1 MARIP
6 IEERSS
12 GSPWWLWLLG
22 LILLAGVI
30 WLVAGLFDGPDAEV
44 VAVEPDPIEA
54 PAYETDAMTTGEITS
69 VATILDAANPA
80 TLAGR
85 EVQLAGMRVT
95 EVVGDSTFY
104 VTPTDASTDRRLFVV
119 LDEQMNEPPAN
130 VEGRY
135 DVTEGQM
142 VTVMGSLRALER
154 TDPDVWGITGN
165 EAQRMMDDAV
175 YLRAQRLDITSPANM
190 SQATN

>member
-22 LILLAGVI
+22 LILLAGII
-30 WLVAGLFDGPDAEV
+30 WLVAGLFDEPDAEV
-44 VAVEPDPIEA
+44 LATTPDPIEA
-54 PAYETDAMTTGEITS
+54 PAYEPEPMVTGAITS
-69 VATILDAANPA
+69 VATILDADDPA

-85 EVQLAGMRVT
+85 DVQLDGMRVT
-95 EVVGDSTFY
+95 EVIGDSTFY
-104 VTPTDASTDRRLFVV
+104 VTPTDASADRRLFVV
-119 LDEQMNEPPAN
+119 LDEQMNEPPAD

-142 VTVMGSLRALER
+142 VTVMGSLRELER

-165 EAQRMMDDAV
+165 EAERMMDDAV
-175 YLRAQRLDITSPANM
+175 YLRAQRLDVTSQASM
-190 SQATN
+190 SQAAN